1 MDIRHAVGVK
11 AGVPEAKLDALGE
24 YATSAWFAAR
34 ARAAL
39 AYAEAIVRDEREMPE
54 AIEAG
59 VREHFSAAERLEL
72 TFVVGYQVFASKFAK
87 AYRLDPQGFSRR
99 PS

>member
-11 AGVPEAKLDALGE
+11 AGVPEAKLDALAE
-24 YATSAWFAAR
+24 YATSAWFSAR
-34 ARAAL
+34 ERAAL
-39 AYAEAIVRDEREMPE
+39 AYAEAIVRDGQEVSE
-54 AIEAG
+54 AREAG

-87 AYRLDPQGFSRR
+87 AYNLAPQGFSA
-99 PS
+99 SG